1 MWKHI
6 NEPGFKELFDDVGAV
21 FLELEIDHY
30 LIGAIA
36 RDYWYG
42 KEKLKSRISRDVD
55 FAVLM
60 PGKEIYQRVRETLKN
75 KGFTETK
82 QNAFAMKSPLGI
94 QLDLLPFGQ
103 IEIDDAIVLEAQGMT
118 SIKMNG
124 FSEVYKAGTK
134 DTDIGAKYVF
144 KVATLPAI
152 VLLKLISY
160 DDRPEHRDK
169 DPKDIAGILRNF
181 FHLQS
186 ELIYTQHANLFT
198 GSEDLELADISA
210 MVIGRE
216 IKKLCIDNAGL
227 NKRIENILITE
238 IQKNETSLFL
248 RKMQEETDTNIE
260 QMQHWLQRVLD
271 GLVQA

>member
-1 MWKHI
+1 
-6 NEPGFKELFDDVGAV
+6 
-21 FLELEIDHY
+21 
-30 LIGAIA
+30 
-36 RDYWYG
+36 
-42 KEKLKSRISRDVD
+42 
-55 FAVLM
+55 
-60 PGKEIYQRVRETLKN
+60 
-75 KGFTETK
+75 
-82 QNAFAMKSPLGI
+82 
-94 QLDLLPFGQ
+94 
-103 IEIDDAIVLEAQGMT
+103 VLEAQGMT